1 MAKIYQSVRKCVV
14 NVRMLYYIINRG
26 IYMIANI
33 NIKTDSELKKQAESL
48 FADLG
53 MNMTTALNIFMRQA
67 VRENRI
73 PFEITRDPYSLEK
86 AVSDSRNKT
95 NLHGPFSTAEDAVAS
110 MLED

>member
-1 MAKIYQSVRKCVV
+1 
-14 NVRMLYYIINRG
+14 
-26 IYMIANI
+26 MIANI

-86 AVSDSRNKT
+86 AVSDSRSRT
-95 NLHGPFSTAEDAVAS
+95 NLHGPFSSAEDAVSS

>member
-1 MAKIYQSVRKCVV
+1 MTAT
-14 NVRMLYYIINRG
+14 
-26 IYMIANI
+26 I

-53 MNMTTALNIFMRQA
+53 MNMTTAFNIFLRQA

-73 PFEITRDPYSLEK
+73 PFEITREPYSLEK
-86 AVSDSRNKT
+86 AISDTRTRT
-95 NLHGPFSTAEDAVAS
+95 NLHGPYSTAEEAVAS

>member
-1 MAKIYQSVRKCVV
+1 MTATI
-14 NVRMLYYIINRG
+14 NV
-26 IYMIANI
+26 
-33 NIKTDSELKKQAESL
+33 KTDLELKKQAESL

-53 MNMTTALNIFMRQA
+53 MNMTTALNIFLRQA

-86 AVSDSRNKT
+86 AVSDTRTKT
-95 NLHGPFSTAEDAVAS
+95 NLHGPYATAEEAVAS

>member
-1 MAKIYQSVRKCVV
+1 MV
-14 NVRMLYYIINRG
+14 
-26 IYMIANI
+26 ANI

-73 PFEITRDPYSLEK
+73 PFEITRDPYSIEK
-86 AVSDSRNKT
+86 AVSDSRSRT
-95 NLHGPFSTAEDAVAS
+95 NLHGPFSSAEAAVAS

>member
-1 MAKIYQSVRKCVV
+1 MTAT
-14 NVRMLYYIINRG
+14 
-26 IYMIANI
+26 I

-53 MNMTTALNIFMRQA
+53 MNMTTAFNIFLRQA

-73 PFEITRDPYSLEK
+73 PFEITREPYSLEK
-86 AVSDSRNKT
+86 AISDTRTRT
-95 NLHGPFSTAEDAVAS
+95 NLLGPYSTAEEAVVS

>member
-1 MAKIYQSVRKCVV
+1 MTT
-14 NVRMLYYIINRG
+14 
-26 IYMIANI
+26 NI
-33 NIKTDSELKKQAESL
+33 NIKTDSELKKQAEEL

-53 MNMTTALNIFMRQA
+53 MNMTTAFNIFMRQA

-86 AVSDSRNKT
+86 AVSDTRNRK
-95 NLHGPFSTAEDAVAS
+95 NLHGPYSSAEEAVAA

>member
-1 MAKIYQSVRKCVV
+1 
-14 NVRMLYYIINRG
+14 
-26 IYMIANI
+26 MIANI

-73 PFEITRDPYSLEK
+73 PFEITRDPYFIEK
-86 AVSDSRNKT
+86 AVSDSRNRT
-95 NLHGPFSTAEDAVAS
+95 NLHGPFSSAEAAVAS